1 MSRLPADLLKS
12 FALLGRL
19 HSAKTSFIGYSRCKE
34 AKEIDYGGVPYS
46 PSKASNKFM
55 DQICLDTSGRWI
67 EARILGIDKA
77 VQAEG
82 NYEYARGFFLEVE
95 HSPQP
100 KFNQLIGDSAS
111 FDEDGS
117 SVRST
122 AFYEM
127 FKRLAEG
134 NKDRWLYGF
143 TAHNEADGRMDANG
157 AVGKYLAEHPEQAAR
172 FIGNVVC
179 EHTPMAIEK
188 WGCSFAE
195 GVKNFLLV
203 YSEKGTK
210 FGDDTIASDNL
221 TNGMVLMGEGGI
233 QSFRQASYMLARGIP
248 VIGVANLRGEKNPAT
263 RDPKSGEYLSYFSAS
278 EFLNLV
284 KDASDEAHAE
294 RRSFRQEEVIKIK
307 EDYLASHV
315 PANPS
320 RPDFATKQALFEE
333 GSKQFMEEEVW
344 TKMDGYTACAFKGE
358 RIVEVGS
365 PGKVT
370 SPVGHAALAES
381 GPRSR
386 L

>member
-1 MSRLPADLLKS
+1 MSKPVVA
-12 FALLGRL
+12 AL
-19 HSAKTSFIGYSRCKE
+19 SAAKKVFSRVPVSQVSGGA
-34 AKEIDYGGVPYS
+34 AKPFLIHGDG
-46 PSKASNKFM
+46 KF
-55 DQICLDTSGRWI
+55 TF
-67 EARILGIDKA
+67 LGIHQSLQDKA
-77 VQAEG
+77 H
-82 NYEYARGFFLEVE
+82 YESARKFF
-95 HSPQP
+95 SGACFPKP

-117 SVRST
+117 NVRST

-127 FKRLAEG
+127 FKSLADKG
-134 NKDRWLYGF
+134 DHWLYGF

-157 AVGKYLAEHPEQAAR
+157 AVGRYLAEHPEQAKR

-203 YSEKGTK
+203 YSEKGAK

-248 VIGVANLRGEKNPAT
+248 VIGVANLRGAKNPAT

-284 KDASDEAHAE
+284 KSAVGSGENL
-294 RRSFRQEEVIKIK
+294 SSEEVAEIKK
-307 EDYLASHV
+307 DYFDSHV
-315 PANPS
+315 PANPN
-320 RPDFATKQALFEE
+320 RPDFVTKQALLEE
-333 GSKQFMEEEVW
+333 GFKQFAAEKVW
-344 TKMDGYTACAFKGE
+344 TKMTGYTACAFDGE
-358 RIVEVGS
+358 RIAVADSVEV
-365 PGKVT
+365 PGKEI
-370 SPVGHAALAES
+370 SPSGCVGVVADGS
-381 GPRSR
+381 KTR